1 MPVIFILFIQYIRI
15 ANYCFYNKSNNV
27 FLIKKSMTQWVNF
40 KGITD
45 YEKASIIM
53 DQYVE
58 GVVDYKSENTILL
71 FEHNEVYTFGA
82 SSQENEINS
91 LNLSIPGIK
100 TNRGGKITYHGPG
113 QRIIYPI
120 IDLRQDKDIR
130 KFVKN
135 LEHWI
140 VATLQH
146 FDIEA
151 EIIENSP
158 GVWVKNGFNAYSKIA
173 SLGVRLKKWVTYHGV
188 AMNIDSN
195 LSRFND
201 IEACGIKNLS
211 VTSLKN
217 LNINVTFDEFDLKLK
232 HEYKNFFI

>member
-1 MPVIFILFIQYIRI
+1 
-15 ANYCFYNKSNNV
+15 
-27 FLIKKSMTQWVNF
+27 MTQWVNF

-45 YEKASIIM
+45 YKKASIIM

-58 GVVDYKSENTILL
+58 EAIDYKNKNTILL
-71 FEHNEVYTFGA
+71 FEHNEVYTLGV
-82 SSQENEINS
+82 SSQENEVSNS
-91 LNLSIPGIK
+91 KLEIPIIK

-120 IDLRQDKDIR
+120 IDLRQDRDIK

-135 LEHWI
+135 LENWI

-146 FDIEA
+146 FDIQS
-151 EIIENSP
+151 EIIANSP
-158 GVWVKNGFNAYSKIA
+158 GVWVKNSSHIYSKIA
-173 SLGVRLKKWVTYHGV
+173 SLGIRLKKWVTYHGL
-188 AMNIDSN
+188 AININPN

-201 IEACGIKNLS
+201 IEACGVKNLS
-211 VTSLKN
+211 ITSLKD
-217 LNINVTFDEFDLKLK
+217 LNRNVTFDEFDLKLK